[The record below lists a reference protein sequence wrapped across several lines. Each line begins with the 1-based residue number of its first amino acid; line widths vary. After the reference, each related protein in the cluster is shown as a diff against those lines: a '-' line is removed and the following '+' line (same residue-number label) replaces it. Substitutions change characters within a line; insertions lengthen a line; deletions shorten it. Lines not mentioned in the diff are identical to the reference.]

1 MEAELVAL
9 ATAGATT
16 LVQQMA
22 TEGWAAVRRRMAS
35 LLARRRGAEEEAA
48 VERELDQARTDVVIA
63 REDGDEEVAQGVEVV
78 WKARLRRLLAED
90 PAAAAEL
97 RQLLD
102 EVAPQ
107 QQAQGTVR
115 DIHNNISGGSHGM
128 VMQVGLI
135 SGDVQGGFPSSGP
148 QSR

>member
-22 TEGWAAVRRRMAS
+22 TEGWATVRRRMAAV
-35 LLARRRGAEEEAA
+35 LARRRGAEEEAE
-48 VERELDQARTDVVIA
+48 VERELDQARTDVISA
-63 REDGDEEVAQGVEVV
+63 REDGDEEVPQGVAVV

-97 RQLLD
+97 RRLLD

-107 QQAQGTVR
+107 GTQSVVR
-115 DIHNNISGGSHGM
+115 DVHNTISGG
-128 VMQVGLI
+128 VMTGPV
-135 SGDVQGGFPSSGP
+135 VQAGVVFDHRGTPPGGP

>member
-9 ATAGATT
+9 AASGATT

-22 TEGWAAVRRRMAS
+22 TDGWAAVRRRMAA
-35 LLARRRGAEEEAA
+35 LLARRRGAEEEAE
-48 VERELDQARTDVVIA
+48 VERELDQARADVVA
-63 REDGDEEVAQGVEVV
+63 AQQDGDEDVAPGMAVI

-102 EVAPQ
+102 EVAPP
-107 QQAQGTVR
+107 QQAQATVR
-115 DIHNNISGGSHGM
+115 DVNNTLSGTASGVVVQAGVISGGIHGIPP
-128 VMQVGLI
+128 G
-135 SGDVQGGFPSSGP
+135 GP
-148 QSR
+148 QPR